1 MIEGHFILDIVS
13 GDVHILWL
21 YNIMDRIYKYNSN
34 ASYEPNGG
42 TYLQLITAKDLYIQ
56 NITVAENGGHSDSFQ
71 VKFPNVFTNYPLGAV
86 RVEDQKFKDWDH
98 YKFTIWQS
106 QLNFVVFCASSACGV
121 SVEHL
126 NAKEPMIRSIYRFH
140 VYYHIRRI
148 LKILEIPLPYEN
160 SFNQYN
166 NPYNHE
172 KFIRI
177 CSEYGV
183 SNDLTKWR
191 NQKYFST
198 WQSRAW
204 ETGKPGMS
212 YINENSFSGWIIE
225 KLDGLTML
233 GLQKLSESVRDYAYL
248 ILTSQTS
255 TRDLIVGH
263 EGRNLDAQRVFLNTF
278 ENVVNKRVN
287 IPEDIR
293 RFQKTLQY
301 ARSKVDYVIGE
312 FIYMLPSDMNLRTGN
327 IRNYNNKILISSPSF
342 KIGTNV
348 KINLL
353 SSENRRLS
361 DDGEQA
367 KLKDKPDVKSKKVE
381 MVKTKPDVKSNK
393 EHKQDVKPNIKFDRE
408 SKQDVKKP
416 DTNKITY
423 EEEKVALILGTTAVF
438 TVWWMFK

>member
-1 MIEGHFILDIVS
+1 
-13 GDVHILWL
+13 
-21 YNIMDRIYKYNSN
+21 MDRIYKYNPD
-34 ASYEPNGG
+34 ASYKPNGG

-56 NITVAENGGHSDSFQ
+56 NITVAEHNGHQPTVIDSFQ

-86 RVEDQKFKDWDH
+86 RVEDQRFKDWDH
-98 YKFTIWQS
+98 YKFTLWQS
-106 QLNFVVFCASSACGV
+106 QLNFAVFCASSACGV

-166 NPYNHE
+166 NPFNHE
-172 KFIRI
+172 KFIGI

-204 ETGKPGMS
+204 ETGNPGMS
-212 YINENSFSGWIIE
+212 YINENSFSRWIIE
-225 KLDGLTML
+225 KSDGLTRL

-255 TRDLIVGH
+255 TRGQIIGL
-263 EGRNLDAQRVFLNTF
+263 EARNLDAQRTFLNTF
-278 ENVVNKRVN
+278 ENIVNKRVN

-301 ARSKVDYVIGE
+301 ARSKVDYAIGE
-312 FIYMLPSDMNLRTGN
+312 FVYMLPSDMNLRIGN
-327 IRNYNNKILISSPSF
+327 VRNYNNKILISSPSF

-348 KINLL
+348 KVNL
-353 SSENRRLS
+353 
-361 DDGEQA
+361 
-367 KLKDKPDVKSKKVE
+367 DVKSKEVE
-381 MVKTKPDVKSNK
+381 MVKTEPDVKPKVITKPNIKPNK

-408 SKQDVKKP
+408 SNQDVKKP
-416 DTNKITY
+416 DTNEITY

-438 TVWWMFK
+438 TVWWMFS